1 MPTPLPQRY
10 ELRVY
15 ADTPAIVVRAG
26 IGPTLN
32 ASEAPVL
39 PLYER
44 TVIYPNAGERFRSS
58 SSTNLRAS
66 NYTTSGMK

>member
-26 IGPTLN
+26 IGPTL
-32 ASEAPVL
+32 SESESPVL

-44 TVIYPNAGERFRSS
+44 TVYPNAGERFRTTSA
-58 SSTNLRAS
+58 TNLRAS